1 MGLVIEVAIDVNKT
15 ASISETKHFLSEMA
29 YNYNCIDEY
38 YIYETEGYNSVIER
52 NDCIHIVEFNI
63 PLTQYE
69 KTNISYYIEKLLQKK
84 YIKLETIY
92 KDDGKVEM
100 IYNCI
105 KCNYSNVNGKFKY
118 VKNKPIMSIIREK
131 IYSN

>member
-15 ASISETKHFLSEMA
+15 ASISETNIFSLKWLIIIIVLT
-29 YNYNCIDEY
+29 NI
-38 YIYETEGYNSVIER
+38 IYEREGYNSVIER

-69 KTNISYYIEKLLQKK
+69 KTNISCYIEKLLQKK
-84 YIKLETIY
+84 YYQTVETIY

-100 IYNCI
+100 IYNCMLKVI
-105 KCNYSNVNGKFKY
+105 IQMLMVNL
-118 VKNKPIMSIIREK
+118 NP
-131 IYSN
+131 

>member
-1 MGLVIEVAIDVNKT
+1 MGLVIEVAIDLNKI
-15 ASISETKHFLSEMA
+15 AGISDVKYSLSEIA

-38 YIYETEGYNSVIER
+38 YIYETEGYKSMIER
-52 NDCIHIVEFNI
+52 NDCIHVVEFNI
-63 PLTQYE
+63 PLTKYE
-69 KTNISYYIEKLLQKK
+69 KINITNYIEKILQKK

-92 KDDGKVEM
+92 KDDGKIEM

-105 KCNYSNVNGKFKY
+105 KGDYSNINGKYKS
-118 VKNKPIMSIIREK
+118 VKNKPIISIIRDK